1 MATTDYCNMAL
12 RDKNL
17 EHRNQEAEEYTEPK
31 SVLPRSLFRD
41 NKKEHDDGRYAS
53 LHQSRIEMSKYATL
67 NNEESS
73 ASPPPPG
80 KMAGRR
86 ISPLGSHTIVGCIL
100 FLLIL
105 VAGTALALATGAF
118 LILRKDLDQLK
129 QNVVVIK
136 DNVSTLH
143 DDLNDL
149 RCRLRYRRTSC
160 HVNQAVCAT
169 PINCSCS
176 NMTKIG

>member
-67 NNEESS
+67 NHEESS

-80 KMAGRR
+80 KMR
-86 ISPLGSHTIVGCIL
+86 ISPLASHTIVGCIL

-105 VAGTALALATGAF
+105 VAGTALALATGVL
-118 LILRKDLDQLK
+118 LILRKDLDQLN
-129 QNVVVIK
+129 QVAVIK
-136 DNVSTLH
+136 DNISTLH

-149 RCRLRYRRTSC
+149 RCRLRYCRTSC
-160 HVNQAVCAT
+160 HVDQDVCAT
-169 PINCSCS
+169 PTNCSCS
-176 NMTKIG
+176 VTTKIG